1 MTESIFPKT
10 ESARDGLACID
21 AGRCNGFEAAAALA
35 SVSPLGM
42 IAMGAF
48 PLSLVGFGKARRWDF
63 DARDC
68 GQAS

>member
-48 PLSLVGFGKARRWDF
+48 PWSLVGFGKARRWDF

-68 GQAS
+68 GQTS